1 MEKSKP
7 KTKSQ
12 AVKNKQNSE
21 EANQVRKDC
30 VIVPDNLVETYSTNS
45 LNFVSDSIETE
56 DSSSENA
63 AVNLYDIPNRLYPC
77 GKLKC
82 YSADIDQI
90 EQDLSQGVDLEQL
103 EKDLS
108 TIEFDKTIK
117 AVKEHPFIALGYIL
131 ELPFRKV
138 YKWFQKMFK

>member
-30 VIVPDNLVETYSTNS
+30 VIVPDNLVGTYSTNS

-63 AVNLYDIPNRLYPC
+63 TVNLYHVEN
-77 GKLKC
+77 
-82 YSADIDQI
+82 
-90 EQDLSQGVDLEQL
+90 
-103 EKDLS
+103 
-108 TIEFDKTIK
+108 
-117 AVKEHPFIALGYIL
+117 
-131 ELPFRKV
+131 
-138 YKWFQKMFK
+138 

>member
-30 VIVPDNLVETYSTNS
+30 VIVPDNLVETHSTNS

-90 EQDLSQGVDLEQL
+90 EQDLS
-103 EKDLS
+103 

-131 ELPFRKV
+131 ELPFRKA